1 MPHNAAIAIFI
12 NGVYEDVLVEI
23 LAAQANAPSRPHFLQ
38 PYASDKIT
46 LLAKEPPSE
55 ASPRTLYLSLT
66 TSLDQI
72 SYHAKI
78 VGWRDKRKIEGA
90 ELKALNRQ
98 VKQFQPH
105 EKEVYQ
111 TVPGGQP
118 CVNLVSITRLAKYP
132 TPIPTSCLI
141 KVSNNLGLRKR
152 TRAGGWSYVHEQ
164 DEWLGQCPMSV
175 FGDVERDLER
185 RIREALKSSASQ
197 RQARLAAAPPKP
209 KEIQVLSRAFL
220 RNADVIAEVLNRA
233 NGICEQCGSKAPFL
247 RAKNGLPYL
256 EVHHK
261 VALALGGDD
270 TVANATA
277 LCPNCH
283 RRNHFGKTD
292 SPQN

>member
-1 MPHNAAIAIFI
+1 MPYNTATAIVL
-12 NGVYEDVLVEI
+12 NGVFEDVLLEI
-23 LAAQANAPSRPHFLQ
+23 LLAQANAPGKPHFLQ

-55 ASPRTLYLSLT
+55 ALPRTLYLSLT

-72 SYHAKI
+72 SYHAEI
-78 VGWRDKRKIEGA
+78 VGWRDKRKIESA
-90 ELKALNRQ
+90 ELKALNQ
-98 VKQFQPH
+98 EVEQFQPN

-111 TVPGGQP
+111 TVSGGP
-118 CVNLVSITRLAKYP
+118 CVNLISIIRLAKYP
-132 TPIPTSCLI
+132 APIPTSCFI
-141 KVSNNLGLRKR
+141 KVSNNHGLRKR

-164 DEWLGQCPMSV
+164 DIWLGESPISV
-175 FGDVERDLER
+175 LDDAEKDLGR
-185 RIREALKSSASQ
+185 RVQEAQNSSSSQ
-197 RQARLAAAPPKP
+197 RQARLAAAPHKP

-220 RNADVIAEVLNRA
+220 RNADVIVEVLDRA

-283 RRNHFGKTD
+283 RQNHFGKTG